1 MKKLR
6 KDLLAKAQTLKEK
19 IKERKNRKVPEARI
33 QPDKQRL
40 FELLEKAEELKH
52 QRCINYLQRDT
63 QLNICALSRK
73 IKRAKVTHPE

>member
-6 KDLLAKAQTLKEK
+6 KDALAEAQKWKEK
-19 IKERKNRKVPEARI
+19 IQERKNRKVPEARL
-33 QPDKQRL
+33 QPDKQRES
-40 FELLEKAEELKH
+40 ELLDKADELKN

-73 IKRAKVTHPE
+73 IKRAKVTHPG

>member
-6 KDLLAKAQTLKEK
+6 KDALAEAQKLKEK
-19 IKERKNRKVPEARI
+19 IQERKNRKVPEARL
-33 QPDKQRL
+33 QPDKQRES
-40 FELLEKAEELKH
+40 ELLDKADELKN

-73 IKRAKVTHPE
+73 IKRAKVTHPG

>member
-6 KDLLAKAQTLKEK
+6 KDALAEAQTLKEK
-19 IKERKNRKVPEARI
+19 IQDRKNRKVPEAKL

-40 FELLEKAEELKH
+40 LELLDKADELKH

-73 IKRAKVTHPE
+73 IKRAKATHPE

>member
-6 KDLLAKAQTLKEK
+6 KDALAEAQKWKEK
-19 IKERKNRKVPEARI
+19 IQERKNRKVPEARL
-33 QPDKQRL
+33 QPDKQRVS
-40 FELLEKAEELKH
+40 ELLDKADELKN

-73 IKRAKVTHPE
+73 IKRAKVTHPG